1 MSVMMNKRKYKD
13 VPTSE
18 LLDFINQDISY
29 EDTEKIKKK
38 HDYQDELETRI
49 PFSHMKRKIEDMQ
62 KEINELNNIV
72 DKLLIHQHGEDDK
85 PTVPVRKLFNR
96 RVY

>member
-1 MSVMMNKRKYKD
+1 MMSSKGKYKD

-29 EDTEKIKKK
+29 EETEKVQKR
-38 HDYQDELETRI
+38 HDYQDELETRR
-49 PFSHMKRKIEDMQ
+49 PFCHMKRKIEDMQ
-62 KEINELNNIV
+62 KEINELNEIV
-72 DKLLIHQHGEDDK
+72 DKLLIHQHGEDDR

-96 RVY
+96 RVYC

>member
-1 MSVMMNKRKYKD
+1 MNKRKYKD

-38 HDYQDELETRI
+38 QR
-49 PFSHMKRKIEDMQ
+49 
-62 KEINELNNIV
+62 
-72 DKLLIHQHGEDDK
+72 DKHEK
-85 PTVPVRKLFNR
+85 A
-96 RVY
+96 